1 MSDERPGFP
10 FYGFFGLAIIV
21 IGELLLFLRVSVVP
35 IYFTP
40 IEWSGYILFVDGLN
54 YRIRRES
61 LIRSR
66 PTEFLVM
73 LPWSVFCWL
82 VFELYNLYLQNWIYT
97 GLPQNII
104 ARAIGYVWSFASIF
118 PAVLETADLLQV
130 AFERLKVKAFK
141 ISRPALYV
149 CITLGFLCLSI
160 PMFLAQSTARYF
172 IPFLWLGFALLLEPI
187 NFVLGGRSLFRYFE
201 QGELKQLLSLMLS
214 AVVCGV
220 LWEFWNYWA
229 EARWIYNLPF
239 SWSGPKIFEMPL
251 LGFLGFIPFAIE
263 CHAMQNYL
271 LVLLK
276 KKESF
281 DSQTLLESI

>member
-1 MSDERPGFP
+1 MSDKKPGFP

-21 IGELLLFLRVSVVP
+21 VGELFLFLRVSVVP

-40 IEWSGYILFVDGLN
+40 LEWSGYILFVDGLN
-54 YRIRRES
+54 YRIRGES

-66 PTEFLVM
+66 PREFLVM

-82 VFELYNLYLQNWIYT
+82 VFELYNLHLQNWIYT
-97 GLPQNII
+97 GLPQNIV
-104 ARAIGYVWSFASIF
+104 ARAIGYVWSFATIF

-130 AFERLKVKAFK
+130 VFERLKVKAFK
-141 ISRPALYV
+141 ISRHVLYAY
-149 CITLGFLCLSI
+149 ITLGFLCLSV
-160 PMFLAQSTARYF
+160 PMFFAQSTARYF
-172 IPFLWLGFALLLEPI
+172 IPLIWLGFAFLMEPI
-187 NFVLGGRSLFRYFE
+187 NFLLGGRSLFRYFE
-201 QGELKQLLSLMLS
+201 RGELKQILSLMFS
-214 AVVCGV
+214 GIVCGV

-251 LGFLGFIPFAIE
+251 LGFLGFIPFAVE

-276 KKESF
+276 RKESF
-281 DSQTLLESI
+281 DNQTLLESI